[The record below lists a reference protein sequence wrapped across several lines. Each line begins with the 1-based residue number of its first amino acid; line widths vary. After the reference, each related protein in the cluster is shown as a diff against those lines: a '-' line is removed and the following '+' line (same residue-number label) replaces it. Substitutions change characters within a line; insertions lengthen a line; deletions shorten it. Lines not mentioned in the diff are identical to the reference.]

1 MPVPDRT
8 DARPALRRD
17 AETNRQRILDV
28 ARAMIS
34 ERGLDI
40 SHDQIAKEAELGVG
54 TVYRRF
60 PTLGDLFDELFTEQV
75 ELIVEQANAAL
86 ALEDPWEAIRTFLEN
101 YFEQQ
106 ALDRGLREYLLGH
119 RGGTELARRARERVL
134 PVVSALVAHA
144 HAAGRL
150 HPDISASDF
159 AVIPLLINP
168 VVAASEG
175 ANPDLWRRWLA
186 IILDGIA
193 RGPRTKAF
201 PGHAPDVK
209 HVEEIIAKKPSRRP
223 SHP

>member
-1 MPVPDRT
+1 MPDRT
-8 DARPALRRD
+8 DTRLRLRRD
-17 AETNRQRILDV
+17 AENNRQRILDV

-60 PTLGDLFDELFTEQV
+60 PTLGDLFDELFEEQV

-86 ALEDPWEAIRTFLEN
+86 TLKDPWEGIRTFLET
-101 YFEQQ
+101 YFEHQ
-106 ALDRGLREYLLGH
+106 AADRGLREYLLGH
-119 RGGTELARRARERVL
+119 RGDTELARRARERVM
-134 PVVSALVAHA
+134 PVVSVLVAHA
-144 HAAGRL
+144 HTAGRL
-150 HPDISASDF
+150 HPDIGASDF

-175 ANPDLWRRWLA
+175 ATPDLWRRWLA
-186 IILDGIA
+186 IVLEGIA

-201 PGHAPDVK
+201 PGHAPDVE

-223 SHP
+223 RHP